1 MKLTFLQIQ
10 LVELKHH
17 SVGMAYTH
25 SLQTVILYLI
35 KWHNVYLDYFIIA
48 GGGGGGG
55 NHGAGGGVG
64 GACLAVLKL
73 QMARNL
79 LVI

>member
-1 MKLTFLQIQ
+1 MKLTFMQIQ

-17 SVGMAYTH
+17 SVDMAYTRL
-25 SLQTVILYLI
+25 LQTVTLHLMQVGGQ
-35 KWHNVYLDYFIIA
+35 VYLDYFIIA

-64 GACLAVLKL
+64 VFVCSWY
-73 QMARNL
+73 
-79 LVI
+79 